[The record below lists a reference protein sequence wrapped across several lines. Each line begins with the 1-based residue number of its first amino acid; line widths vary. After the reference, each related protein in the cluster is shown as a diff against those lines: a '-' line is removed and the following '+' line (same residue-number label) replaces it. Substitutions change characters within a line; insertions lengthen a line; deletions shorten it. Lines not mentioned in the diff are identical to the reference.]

1 MEGIQEVSGAYNHH
15 QAPPSGSTLAP
26 FQVVTPQ
33 DAFLSNSQPRGASQ
47 TLQEKR
53 SETALKDRSSAI
65 SSCVKDVAQAFPLPS
80 IIETDT
86 DRRAQSHLKIKAH
99 YWYCNEYTD
108 THDSPF
114 NFRRTIDAIAQKLK
128 EPNDRL
134 GIGIVVGESSLL
146 ACLPELRKHCDIIFM
161 LDYDHLIL
169 HCHLKRLEEIQHCHN
184 IGNEEN
190 FHSKLHDFMFNISG
204 RGENTKKHIY
214 RCLNY
219 GRALSK
225 KRLQKYDPFSSND
238 RLEEVK
244 ESAKNTHFVPV
255 YCNLFSKE
263 SMQTLSRIIRRHNG
277 EIQIFNFSNAM
288 EYHEYFY
295 STSEFCFDN
304 GPPLTHKEIKEWPVS
319 KNALCC
325 FSTIGDRNNQ
335 NHFMSPERCWPF
347 LEQLARKRALYPY
360 HPDKTV
366 LEELKK
372 SIIKNYTLQTIQLLL
387 ASASYEHTKE
397 LHDNKA
403 CLFDIIDGSQFSP
416 LHKEQIKRWVST
428 TISHHI
434 KP

>member
-1 MEGIQEVSGAYNHH
+1 MERIQKEHGAYNHH
-15 QAPPSGSTLAP
+15 QAPPSGSRLQP
-26 FQVVTPQ
+26 IQVVTLQ
-33 DAFLSNSQPRGASQ
+33 DTFLSHSQPRGASQ

-65 SSCVKDVAQAFPLPS
+65 SSCVKDVTQAFPLPP
-80 IIETDT
+80 IIEIDAHS
-86 DRRAQSHLKIKAH
+86 REQSHSKIKAH
-99 YWYCNEYTD
+99 FWYCNEYTD

-169 HCHLKRLEEIQHCHN
+169 HYHLKRLEEIQHCHN
-184 IGNEEN
+184 IDNEEN
-190 FHSKLHDFMFNISG
+190 FHSKLHDFIFEISG
-204 RGENTKKHIY
+204 REKNKEDYLQIT
-214 RCLNY
+214 LN
-219 GRALSK
+219 RFRTIAK
-225 KRLQKYDPFSSND
+225 ECLQKYDPFSSND

-244 ESAKNTHFVPV
+244 ESAKNTHIIPV
-255 YCNLFSKE
+255 HCNLFSKE
-263 SMQTLSRIIRRHNG
+263 SMQALSRIIRHHNG

-288 EYHEYFY
+288 EYDKYFY
-295 STSEFCFDN
+295 STAEFCFDN
-304 GPPLTHKEIKEWPVS
+304 GPPLTHKEIKALPVS

-325 FSTIGDRNNQ
+325 FSSIWWGNNK

-347 LEQLARKRALYPY
+347 LEQLARNRALHPY
-360 HPDKTV
+360 HQGKTV
-366 LEELKK
+366 LKELKNA
-372 SIIKNYTLQTIQLLL
+372 IINNYTLQTIQLLL
-387 ASASYEHTKE
+387 ASAGYEHTKE

-403 CLFDIIDGSQFSP
+403 CLFDIIDHSKFS
-416 LHKEQIKRWVST
+416 HSDKEQIKIWVST